1 MQATISNHD
10 NHDNISTKHIYSII
24 INNSKINTISN
35 I

>member
-10 NHDNISTKHIYSII
+10 NHDMSTKHIYSII